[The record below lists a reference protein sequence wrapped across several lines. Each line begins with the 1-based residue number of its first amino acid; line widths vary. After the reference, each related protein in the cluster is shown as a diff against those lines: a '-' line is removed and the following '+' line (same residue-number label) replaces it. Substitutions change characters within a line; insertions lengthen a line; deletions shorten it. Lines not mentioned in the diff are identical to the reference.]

1 MRFAFKLKQL
11 EIGQDKNLRPIT
23 SCVVEEAVTPTSES
37 RQEKLNAN
45 QATYL
50 RLLQDSMP
58 HGLSSDEWNEKGRA
72 AGLDFK
78 RRATFTDLKNA
89 LKDRR
94 LVHETQGRWF
104 ITTR

>member
-1 MRFAFKLKQL
+1 
-11 EIGQDKNLRPIT
+11 
-23 SCVVEEAVTPTSES
+23 
-37 RQEKLNAN
+37 
-45 QATYL
+45 
-50 RLLQDSMP
+50 MP
-58 HGLSSDEWNEKGRA
+58 HGLSSDEWNEKARA

-89 LKDRR
+89 LKDKK

>member
-1 MRFAFKLKQL
+1 MGCADPMPQPAGHGLRQTEAPTTSGQGRKL
-11 EIGQDKNLRPIT
+11 T
-23 SCVVEEAVTPTSES
+23 
-37 RQEKLNAN
+37 AN

-50 RLLQDSMP
+50 RCLQDAMP
-58 HGLSSDEWNEKGRA
+58 DGLNSDGWNEKART
-72 AGLDFK
+72 AGMDFK

-89 LKDRR
+89 LKDKK

>member
-1 MRFAFKLKQL
+1 MPQGL
-11 EIGQDKNLRPIT
+11 D
-23 SCVVEEAVTPTSES
+23 SE
-37 RQEKLNAN
+37 
-45 QATYL
+45 
-50 RLLQDSMP
+50 
-58 HGLSSDEWNEKGRA
+58 EWNEKARA

-89 LKDRR
+89 LKDKR